1 MYVHVC
7 TQMYVCICVSVQVC
21 VLCPFERQGSYLPY
35 LSDTISCPKI
45 TYSFQEKK
53 NVALRKTTTSG
64 FNTMIFIA
72 YKFQTM

>member
-1 MYVHVC
+1 MYMCVHRCMRV
-7 TQMYVCICVSVQVC
+7 YVCLYVC

-64 FNTMIFIA
+64 SNTMIF
-72 YKFQTM
+72 YCL